1 MQDAPAQLLV
11 DVARLA
17 PGGET
22 VEGEAD
28 IADVQ
33 EEFVKASG
41 PMRYRL
47 FVQAF
52 GTEVVARGSLAQ
64 DFRFVCSRCGGDF
77 ETTIEKSDFSASVET
92 GERDQFA
99 DLTAEARDSIIL
111 EIPNFPVCGED
122 CPGTPQVAAG
132 GVPDGRW
139 SALDALSAPPA
150 EGKRKI

>member
-77 ETTIEKSDFSASVET
+77 ERFLGLGRNGRT
-92 GERDQFA
+92 R
-99 DLTAEARDSIIL
+99 
-111 EIPNFPVCGED
+111 PVRRFDRG
-122 CPGTPQVAAG
+122 
-132 GVPDGRW
+132 
-139 SALDALSAPPA
+139 S
-150 EGKRKI
+150 EG